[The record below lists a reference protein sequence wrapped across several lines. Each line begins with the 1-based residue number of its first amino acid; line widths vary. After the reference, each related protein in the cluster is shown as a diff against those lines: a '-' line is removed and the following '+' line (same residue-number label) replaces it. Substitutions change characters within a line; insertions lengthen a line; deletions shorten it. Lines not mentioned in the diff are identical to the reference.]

1 MADTARDAHLPSHWF
16 NILHDRPHYL
26 TSAVSRS
33 RLPDELKPAGRGVK
47 LQQPLSLARQ
57 SVNTAD
63 RFIPIPGEVL
73 DLYAQYRPTPLRRA
87 VRLEERLG
95 ANARIYYKY
104 EGANLTGSHKLN
116 TALAQ
121 AYYYS
126 RAGVKRIVTGTAAGQ
141 WGTALAYACQVMSL
155 GCTVFM
161 VRATLHQ
168 KPVRGEMMRLFGAVV
183 YERPR

>member
-1 MADTARDAHLPSHWF
+1 MVAPARDPLVPTHWF
-16 NILHDRPHYL
+16 NILHDRPQYV

-33 RLPDELKPAGRGVK
+33 RLTGAAKPAGHSVH

-57 SVNTAD
+57 SLNTTD
-63 RFIPIPGEVL
+63 RFIPIPDEVL

-87 VRLEERLG
+87 MRLEERLG

-126 RAGVKRIVTGTAAGQ
+126 RAGVKRIVTGTARGPVGDRSRLRVPGHEPWLHGLHGQ
-141 WGTALAYACQVMSL
+141 VHLASEA
-155 GCTVFM
+155 
-161 VRATLHQ
+161 
-168 KPVRGEMMRLFGAVV
+168 
-183 YERPR
+183 RPRRHDAALRRGRP